1 LREIRQGLQRAPWI
15 RRLVPFDSQTL
26 AVLERAEAA
35 SANARNATA
44 LAHDA
49 RPRAPQ
55 LHQKSQLIARPGAIS
70 ALVAQPG
77 WDVILAQN
85 IRARAEQTARFAEQL
100 GYSTPNVDTTA
111 TRTTDAMLRGY
122 ERSLPESDRRRVS
135 FYFSLGSQNQDD
147 RGIVSDAETTLIVSG
162 VAASAG
168 LVDLYFLMARST
180 WISTDAELQSFNP
193 RRSSLMHRIAHL
205 LSAAF

>member
-1 LREIRQGLQRAPWI
+1 
-15 RRLVPFDSQTL
+15 
-26 AVLERAEAA
+26 
-35 SANARNATA
+35 
-44 LAHDA
+44 
-49 RPRAPQ
+49 
-55 LHQKSQLIARPGAIS
+55 LHQKSQFIARPGAIS
-70 ALVAQPG
+70 ALVGQPG

-111 TRTTDAMLRGY
+111 TRSTDAMLRGY

-147 RGIVSDAETTLIVSG
+147 RGIVSDGETTLIVSG

-180 WISTDAELQSFNP
+180 WITTEAELQSFNP
-193 RRSSLMHRIAHL
+193 KGSSLMRRIAHL
-205 LSAAF
+205 LAAAF